1 MDWFIVFSALSL
13 AAMYG
18 LLGIGISLTWASVG
32 MLNLAHGFTFA
43 CAGYG
48 AYLASKHLVDT
59 PTSGT
64 DALIVA
70 IAGILAG
77 ALSGLIVG
85 GIAFLPLHDR
95 PNFQIRSLIAT
106 LAIALTGTQIF
117 LIWFGPLQKPL
128 PQLFQPF
135 GKWIDQTALEVG
147 DARITWD
154 RVGAIV
160 CATVVLTAVLLWMRW
175 SRRGVQM
182 RAMMQDPEGAALVG
196 VSVRTTGM
204 LVLAICG
211 GLAGLSAVLLSATF
225 FVNPSVGVVPLAKGL
240 VIALLGGLGSIWGA
254 VIAAILVGFTEAL
267 TSKYLGPQYALF
279 MMYVLVFAV
288 LVVRPRGIGG
298 ILDEVRQ

>member
-1 MDWFIVFSALSL
+1 VDWFIVFSALSL

-43 CAGYG
+43 SAGYG
-48 AYLASKHLVDT
+48 AYLASQHLVET
-59 PTSGT
+59 PTSGL
-64 DALIVA
+64 DALIVGV
-70 IAGILAG
+70 AGILTGAVAG
-77 ALSGLIVG
+77 LVVG

-117 LIWFGPLQKPL
+117 LLWFGPLQKPL
-128 PQLFQPF
+128 PRLFDPF
-135 GKWIDQTALEVG
+135 GKAIDQTALEIG
-147 DARITWD
+147 GTRITWD

-160 CATVVLTAVLLWMRW
+160 CAVLILGAVLLWMRW
-175 SRRGVQM
+175 SRRGIQM
-182 RAMMQDPEGAALVG
+182 RAMMQDPQGAALVG

-204 LVLAICG
+204 MVLAISG
-211 GLAGLSAVLLSATF
+211 ALAGLSAVLLAATF

-240 VIALLGGLGSIWGA
+240 VIALLGGLGSIPGA
-254 VIAAILVGFTEAL
+254 IIAAILVGFCEAL

-288 LVVRPRGIGG
+288 LVIRPRGIGG
-298 ILDEVRQ
+298 LLDEVRQ

>member
-1 MDWFIVFSALSL
+1 MVL
-13 AAMYG
+13 A
-18 LLGIGISLTWASVG
+18 
-32 MLNLAHGFTFA
+32 
-43 CAGYG
+43 
-48 AYLASKHLVDT
+48 
-59 PTSGT
+59 
-64 DALIVA
+64 
-70 IAGILAG
+70 
-77 ALSGLIVG
+77 
-85 GIAFLPLHDR
+85 
-95 PNFQIRSLIAT
+95 
-106 LAIALTGTQIF
+106 
-117 LIWFGPLQKPL
+117 
-128 PQLFQPF
+128 
-135 GKWIDQTALEVG
+135 
-147 DARITWD
+147 
-154 RVGAIV
+154 
-160 CATVVLTAVLLWMRW
+160 AVLLWMRW

-204 LVLAICG
+204 MVLAICG

-267 TSKYLGPQYALF
+267 TSKYLGPQYSLF